1 MAGPSHGPA
10 NFWTQANAL
19 LRKNLTFQKRNMK
32 TNIFLICYPALLC
45 ILIAVLQH
53 YYNKMV
59 HNETAKQC
67 NPKTNSSCPIPQI
80 PAFPPLLQLPYYAY
94 SAVRTDF
101 LPFNDLPDESC
112 RSNRSCPAT
121 ILLTGNNQSLGEIL
135 AGTMITNSL
144 NTSQVT
150 ASFKKHDLA
159 SVASNVLGSPWRP
172 PHDLISD
179 GYGYYEISNV
189 QRQCTDNGSLSENE
203 TQCVKGLVLWRNDYT
218 VVNDELY
225 KGYYEGNPDGKIN
238 EISAAYDFL
247 NSNEEN
253 FDVSIWYNS
262 TLNDGDLLLR
272 IPRSVN
278 LASNAYLR
286 SQRGPGTQML
296 FEFVKGMHPEKN
308 QDPNL
313 DFASYL
319 GPLFFTWVVLQLFPV
334 ALKSLVYEKKRKLRI
349 MMKMHGLGD
358 WPYWMISYLY
368 FLFVSSIYML
378 IFVASGA
385 LLGLQFFGLNDF
397 GIQFVFYFIYINL
410 QISFAFLGAT
420 LFSNVKTAT
429 VVAYICVFGT
439 GFLARFLFQS
449 FVESNSFPKMW
460 VMVMELYPGFSLYR
474 GIYEFAQYIILEGGM
489 RWEDLNDSENGMK
502 EVLIIMFVEWLVVL
516 FAAYGI
522 DIVVSLGSGF
532 GRRQSQNS
540 RKNPLSFFRK
550 PNLQNMD
557 SRLHVQMDNADV
569 KQEREKVDQL
579 LLESST
585 SHAIVCD
592 DLQKIY
598 PGRDGNPEKL
608 AVQGLY
614 LAVPRGE
621 CFGILGPNGAGKTS
635 FISMM
640 IGLTKP
646 TSGTAFVQGLDILT
660 HMNQIYTSMG
670 VCPQDDLLWETLT
683 GREHL
688 LFYGR
693 LKNLRGSALTQ
704 AVEESLK
711 SLNLFHGGVS
721 DKQAGKYSGGMKR
734 RLSVAISLIGDPKV
748 VYMDEPST
756 GLDPASRN
764 NLWSVV
770 KKAKQDRAI
779 ILTTHS
785 MEEAE
790 FLCDRLGFFVDGS
803 LRCIGNPKELKARY
817 GGSYVFTITTSSDHE
832 EEVENMVQH
841 LSPSA
846 NKVYQLSGT
855 QKFEIPKS
863 EVRIADV
870 FQAVETV
877 KSKFTVFAWGLA
889 DTNMEDVF
897 IKVSRE
903 AHQSNSLT

>member
-1 MAGPSHGPA
+1 MVGPSHGPA

-67 NPKTNSSCPIPQI
+67 DPKTNSSCPIPQI
-80 PAFPPLLQLPYYAY
+80 PALPPLLQLPYYSY

-112 RSNRSCPAT
+112 RRNRSCPAT
-121 ILLTGNNQSLGEIL
+121 ILLTGNNQTLGEIL

-150 ASFKKHDLA
+150 ASFEKHDLA
-159 SVASNVLGSPWRP
+159 SLASNVLGSPWSP
-172 PHDLISD
+172 PQDLISD
-179 GYGYYEISNV
+179 GYRYYEISNV
-189 QRQCTDNGSLSENE
+189 QRQCTDNESLSETE
-203 TQCVKGLVLWRNDYT
+203 MQCVKGLVLWRNDYT

-225 KGYYEGNPDGKIN
+225 KGFYEGNPDGKIN

-262 TLNDGDLLLR
+262 TLNDGDVLLR

-296 FEFVKGMHPEKN
+296 FEFVKGMHPETN
-308 QDPNL
+308 QDSHV

-334 ALKSLVYEKKRKLRI
+334 ALKSLVYEKQRKLRI

-385 LLGLQFFGLNDF
+385 L
-397 GIQFVFYFIYINL
+397 
-410 QISFAFLGAT
+410 LGAT

-502 EVLIIMFVEWLVVL
+502 EVLIIMSMEWLVVL

-522 DIVVSLGSGF
+522 DIVVSLGSGV

-540 RKNPLSFFRK
+540 RKNPLSSFCK
-550 PNLQNMD
+550 PNLQNKD
-557 SRLHVQMDNADV
+557 SRLHVQMDNVDV
-569 KQEREKVDQL
+569 KQE
-579 LLESST
+579 
-585 SHAIVCD
+585 
-592 DLQKIY
+592 
-598 PGRDGNPEKL
+598 
-608 AVQGLY
+608 
-614 LAVPRGE
+614 
-621 CFGILGPNGAGKTS
+621 
-635 FISMM
+635 
-640 IGLTKP
+640 
-646 TSGTAFVQGLDILT
+646 
-660 HMNQIYTSMG
+660 
-670 VCPQDDLLWETLT
+670 
-683 GREHL
+683 
-688 LFYGR
+688 
-693 LKNLRGSALTQ
+693 

-721 DKQAGKYSGGMKR
+721 EKQAGKYSGGMKR

-841 LSPSA
+841 LSLSA

-870 FQAVETV
+870 FQAVETA

>member
-67 NPKTNSSCPIPQI
+67 DPKTNSSCPIPQI
-80 PAFPPLLQLPYYAY
+80 PAFPPLLQLPYY

-112 RSNRSCPAT
+112 RRNRSCPAT
-121 ILLTGNNQSLGEIL
+121 ILLTGNNQTLGEIL

-150 ASFKKHDLA
+150 ASFEKHDLA
-159 SVASNVLGSPWRP
+159 SLASNVLGSPQSP
-172 PHDLISD
+172 PQDLISD
-179 GYGYYEISNV
+179 GYGYYGISNV
-189 QRQCTDNGSLSENE
+189 QRQCTDNKSLSEIE
-203 TQCVKGLVLWRNDYT
+203 MQCVKGLVLWRNDYT

-247 NSNEEN
+247 NSNEGN

-262 TLNDGDLLLR
+262 TLNNGDVLLR

-286 SQRGPGTQML
+286 SQLGPGTQML
-296 FEFVKGMHPEKN
+296 FEFVKGMHPETN
-308 QDPNL
+308 QDSHV

-334 ALKSLVYEKKRKLRI
+334 ALKSLVYEKQWKLRI

-368 FLFVSSIYML
+368 FLFVSSIYKL

-385 LLGLQFFGLNDF
+385 LLGLQFFGLNDI

-410 QISFAFLGAT
+410 QISFTFLGAT

-474 GIYEFAQYIILEGGM
+474 GIYEFAQYIILERGM

-502 EVLIIMFVEWLVVL
+502 EVLIIMSVEWLVVL
-516 FAAYGI
+516 FAAYDFMFRWI
-522 DIVVSLGSGF
+522 MLMLSKR
-532 GRRQSQNS
+532 GRRLTNCSMNQAQAM
-540 RKNPLSFFRK
+540 PLFVTASKRYTQEEIETLK
-550 PNLQNMD
+550 NLQ
-557 SRLHVQMDNADV
+557 A
-569 KQEREKVDQL
+569 KPL
-579 LLESST
+579 LS
-585 SHAIVCD
+585 VC
-592 DLQKIY
+592 
-598 PGRDGNPEKL
+598 
-608 AVQGLY
+608 
-614 LAVPRGE
+614 
-621 CFGILGPNGAGKTS
+621 
-635 FISMM
+635 
-640 IGLTKP
+640 
-646 TSGTAFVQGLDILT
+646 
-660 HMNQIYTSMG
+660 
-670 VCPQDDLLWETLT
+670 LLWETLI

-734 RLSVAISLIGDPKV
+734 RLSVAISLIGDPRV

-756 GLDPASRN
+756 GLDPASMN

-770 KKAKQDRAI
+770 KKAKQDQAI

-790 FLCDRLGFFVDGS
+790 FLCDRLGLFVDGS
-803 LRCIGNPKELKARY
+803 LRYIGNPKELKARY
-817 GGSYVFTITTSSDHE
+817 GGSYVSTITTSSNHE

-863 EVRIADV
+863 EVRIANV
-870 FQAVETV
+870 FQAVETA
-877 KSKFTVFAWGLA
+877 KSNFTVFAWGLA

>member
-1 MAGPSHGPA
+1 MVGPSHGPA

-67 NPKTNSSCPIPQI
+67 DPKTNSSCPIPQI
-80 PAFPPLLQLPYYAY
+80 PALPPLLQLPYYSY

-112 RSNRSCPAT
+112 RRNRSCPAT
-121 ILLTGNNQSLGEIL
+121 ILLTGNNQTLGEIL

-150 ASFKKHDLA
+150 ASFEKHDLA
-159 SVASNVLGSPWRP
+159 SLASNVLGSPWSP
-172 PHDLISD
+172 PQDLISD
-179 GYGYYEISNV
+179 GYRYYEISNV
-189 QRQCTDNGSLSENE
+189 QRQCTDNESLSETE
-203 TQCVKGLVLWRNDYT
+203 MQCVKGLVLWRNDYT

-225 KGYYEGNPDGKIN
+225 KGFYEGNPDGKIN

-262 TLNDGDLLLR
+262 TLNDGDVLLR

-296 FEFVKGMHPEKN
+296 FEFVKGMHPETN
-308 QDPNL
+308 QDSHV

-334 ALKSLVYEKKRKLRI
+334 ALKSLVYEKQRKLRI

-385 LLGLQFFGLNDF
+385 LLGLQFFRLNDF

-502 EVLIIMFVEWLVVL
+502 EVLIIMSMEWLVVL

-522 DIVVSLGSGF
+522 DIVVSLGSGV

-540 RKNPLSFFRK
+540 RKNPLSSFCK
-550 PNLQNMD
+550 PNLQNKD
-557 SRLHVQMDNADV
+557 SRLHVQMDNVDV
-569 KQEREKVDQL
+569 KQE
-579 LLESST
+579 
-585 SHAIVCD
+585 
-592 DLQKIY
+592 
-598 PGRDGNPEKL
+598 
-608 AVQGLY
+608 
-614 LAVPRGE
+614 
-621 CFGILGPNGAGKTS
+621 
-635 FISMM
+635 
-640 IGLTKP
+640 
-646 TSGTAFVQGLDILT
+646 
-660 HMNQIYTSMG
+660 
-670 VCPQDDLLWETLT
+670 
-683 GREHL
+683 
-688 LFYGR
+688 
-693 LKNLRGSALTQ
+693 

-721 DKQAGKYSGGMKR
+721 EKQAGKYSGGMKR

-841 LSPSA
+841 LSLSA

-870 FQAVETV
+870 FQAVETA

>member
-1 MAGPSHGPA
+1 
-10 NFWTQANAL
+10 
-19 LRKNLTFQKRNMK
+19 
-32 TNIFLICYPALLC
+32 
-45 ILIAVLQH
+45 
-53 YYNKMV
+53 
-59 HNETAKQC
+59 
-67 NPKTNSSCPIPQI
+67 
-80 PAFPPLLQLPYYAY
+80 
-94 SAVRTDF
+94 
-101 LPFNDLPDESC
+101 
-112 RSNRSCPAT
+112 
-121 ILLTGNNQSLGEIL
+121 
-135 AGTMITNSL
+135 
-144 NTSQVT
+144 
-150 ASFKKHDLA
+150 
-159 SVASNVLGSPWRP
+159 
-172 PHDLISD
+172 
-179 GYGYYEISNV
+179 
-189 QRQCTDNGSLSENE
+189 
-203 TQCVKGLVLWRNDYT
+203 
-218 VVNDELY
+218 
-225 KGYYEGNPDGKIN
+225 
-238 EISAAYDFL
+238 
-247 NSNEEN
+247 
-253 FDVSIWYNS
+253 
-262 TLNDGDLLLR
+262 
-272 IPRSVN
+272 
-278 LASNAYLR
+278 
-286 SQRGPGTQML
+286 
-296 FEFVKGMHPEKN
+296 
-308 QDPNL
+308 
-313 DFASYL
+313 
-319 GPLFFTWVVLQLFPV
+319 
-334 ALKSLVYEKKRKLRI
+334 
-349 MMKMHGLGD
+349 
-358 WPYWMISYLY
+358 
-368 FLFVSSIYML
+368 
-378 IFVASGA
+378 
-385 LLGLQFFGLNDF
+385 
-397 GIQFVFYFIYINL
+397 
-410 QISFAFLGAT
+410 
-420 LFSNVKTAT
+420 
-429 VVAYICVFGT
+429 
-439 GFLARFLFQS
+439 
-449 FVESNSFPKMW
+449 
-460 VMVMELYPGFSLYR
+460 MELYPGFSLYR

-502 EVLIIMFVEWLVVL
+502 EVLIIMSLEWLVVL

-522 DIVVSLGSGF
+522 DIVVSLGSGV

-540 RKNPLSFFRK
+540 RKNPLSFFWK
-550 PNLQNMD
+550 PNLQNKD
-557 SRLHVQMDNADV
+557 SRHHVQMDNADV
-569 KQEREKVDQL
+569 IQEREKVDQL
-579 LLESST
+579 LHESST

-592 DLQKIY
+592 NLQKIY

-614 LAVPRGE
+614 LAVPQGE

-635 FISMM
+635 FISMISIQNSM
-640 IGLTKP
+640 IGLIKP
-646 TSGTAFVQGLDILT
+646 TSGTAFVQGLDIQT
-660 HMNQIYTSMG
+660 HMDQIYTNMG

-734 RLSVAISLIGDPKV
+734 RLSVAISLIGDPK
-748 VYMDEPST
+748 YWIRSSFKD
-756 GLDPASRN
+756 

-870 FQAVETV
+870 FQAVEIA

-903 AHQSNSLT
+903 TLQSNSLT